1 MENAADALKIAASVL
16 IFVVALSISIN
27 AFGEARMTAT
37 TILNYQDNEYDYT
50 YVEENTDASGNVS
63 TERIVGVETVVPSI
77 YKAYRENYKIVFKGL
92 DGGVYTKDDETGR
105 AQEINTI
112 DLQNEV
118 LGTESQKEQF
128 VNAILYG
135 RKYSEFNT
143 VKTTFENN
151 LRIHLNDEGI
161 YDKIGGRKIKENIG
175 IYYQEEAGLVEDEE
189 DSSVPDAN
197 KTTKRVIT
205 YTLL

>member
-135 RKYSEFNT
+135 KKYSEFNT
-143 VKTTFENN
+143 VRTTFENN
-151 LRIHLNDEGI
+151 LHIHLNDEGI
-161 YDKIGGRKIKENIG
+161 YDKIVGRKIKENIG

>member
-161 YDKIGGRKIKENIG
+161 YDKIVGRKIKENIG
-175 IYYQEEAGLVEDEE
+175 IYYQEEAGLEED

>member
-161 YDKIGGRKIKENIG
+161 YDKIVGRKIKENIG
-175 IYYQEEAGLVEDEE
+175 IYYQEEAGLEED

-197 KTTKRVIT
+197 KTTKQVIT

>member
-50 YVEENTDASGNVS
+50 YVEENKDASGNVS
-63 TERIVGVETVVPSI
+63 TERIVGVEAVIPSI

-161 YDKIGGRKIKENIG
+161 YDKIVGRKIKENIG
-175 IYYQEEAGLVEDEE
+175 IYYQEEAGLEED

>member
-16 IFVVALSISIN
+16 IFVLALSISIN
-27 AFGEARMTAT
+27 AFGEARLTAT
-37 TILNYQDNEYDYT
+37 TILNYQDKEYDYT
-50 YVEENTDASGNVS
+50 YVEENKDASGNIS
-63 TERIVGVETVVPSI
+63 TERIVGLETVIPSV
-77 YKAYRENYKIVFKGL
+77 YKAYRENYKIVFKNL

-105 AQEINTI
+105 TQEVDRI

-143 VKTTFENN
+143 VKATFENN
-151 LRIHLNDEGI
+151 FGIHLNDEGL
-161 YDKIGGRKIKENIG
+161 YDKIVGRKLKENIG
-175 IYYQEEAGLVEDEE
+175 IYYQEEAGGAVE

>member
-161 YDKIGGRKIKENIG
+161 YDKIVGRKIKENIG
-175 IYYQEEAGLVEDEE
+175 IYYQEEAGLEED

-197 KTTKRVIT
+197 KTTKKVIT

>member
-135 RKYSEFNT
+135 KKYSEFNT

-151 LRIHLNDEGI
+151 LHIHLNDEGI
-161 YDKIGGRKIKENIG
+161 YDKIVGRKIKENIG

>member
-50 YVEENTDASGNVS
+50 YVEENKDASGNVS
-63 TERIVGVETVVPSI
+63 TERIVGVEAVIPSI
-77 YKAYRENYKIVFKGL
+77 YKAYRENYKIVFKNI

-105 AQEINTI
+105 AQEVNTI

-135 RKYSEFNT
+135 TKYSEFNT

-151 LRIHLNDEGI
+151 LRIHLNDEGL
-161 YDKIGGRKIKENIG
+161 YDKIVGRKLKENIG
-175 IYYQEEAGLVEDEE
+175 IYYQEEAGVVEDEE

>member
-50 YVEENTDASGNVS
+50 YVKENTDASGNVS

-92 DGGVYTKDDETGR
+92 DGGVYTQDDETGR

-135 RKYSEFNT
+135 KKYSEFNT
-143 VKTTFENN
+143 VRTTFENN
-151 LRIHLNDEGI
+151 LHIHLNDEGI
-161 YDKIGGRKIKENIG
+161 YDKIVGRKIKENIG

>member
-1 MENAADALKIAASVL
+1 MENAAEALKMAAAVL
-16 IFVVALSISIN
+16 IFVLALSISIN

-161 YDKIGGRKIKENIG
+161 YDKIVGRKIKENIG
-175 IYYQEEAGLVEDEE
+175 IYYQEEAGLEED

>member
-151 LRIHLNDEGI
+151 LHIHLNDEGI
-161 YDKIGGRKIKENIG
+161 YDKIVGRKIKENIG

>member
-50 YVEENTDASGNVS
+50 YVEENTDASGDVS

-151 LRIHLNDEGI
+151 LHIHLNDEGI
-161 YDKIGGRKIKENIG
+161 YDKIVGRKIKENIG

>member
-161 YDKIGGRKIKENIG
+161 YDKIVGRKIKENIG

>member
-161 YDKIGGRKIKENIG
+161 YYKIVGRKIKENIG
-175 IYYQEEAGLVEDEE
+175 IYYQEEAGLEED

>member
-50 YVEENTDASGNVS
+50 YIEENTDASGNVS

-161 YDKIGGRKIKENIG
+161 YDKIVGRKIKENIG
-175 IYYQEEAGLVEDEE
+175 IYYQEEAGLEED

>member
-92 DGGVYTKDDETGR
+92 DGGVYTQDDETGR

-135 RKYSEFNT
+135 KKYSEFNT
-143 VKTTFENN
+143 VRTTFENN
-151 LRIHLNDEGI
+151 LHIHLNDEGI
-161 YDKIGGRKIKENIG
+161 YDKIVGRKIKENIG

>member
-1 MENAADALKIAASVL
+1 MENAADALKIAASVF

-161 YDKIGGRKIKENIG
+161 YDKIVGRKIKENIG

>member
-1 MENAADALKIAASVL
+1 
-16 IFVVALSISIN
+16 
-27 AFGEARMTAT
+27 MTAT

-161 YDKIGGRKIKENIG
+161 YDKIVGRKIKENIG
-175 IYYQEEAGLVEDEE
+175 IYYQEEAGLEED

>member
-135 RKYSEFNT
+135 RKY
-143 VKTTFENN
+143 KN
-151 LRIHLNDEGI
+151 L
-161 YDKIGGRKIKENIG
+161 DKI
-175 IYYQEEAGLVEDEE
+175 Q
-189 DSSVPDAN
+189 
-197 KTTKRVIT
+197 
-205 YTLL
+205 

>member
-92 DGGVYTKDDETGR
+92 DGGVYTQDDETGR

-135 RKYSEFNT
+135 KKYSEFNT
-143 VKTTFENN
+143 VRTTFENN
-151 LRIHLNDEGI
+151 LHIHLNDEGI
-161 YDKIGGRKIKENIG
+161 YDKIVGRKIKENIG
-175 IYYQEEAGLVEDEE
+175 IYYQEEAGLEED

-197 KTTKRVIT
+197 KTTKKVIT

>member
-50 YVEENTDASGNVS
+50 YVEENTDASGDVS

-92 DGGVYTKDDETGR
+92 DGGVYTQDDETGR

-135 RKYSEFNT
+135 KKYSEFNT
-143 VKTTFENN
+143 VRTTFENN
-151 LRIHLNDEGI
+151 LHIHLNDEGI
-161 YDKIGGRKIKENIG
+161 YDKIVGRKIKENIG

>member
-50 YVEENTDASGNVS
+50 YVEENTDASGDVS

-161 YDKIGGRKIKENIG
+161 YDKIVGRKIKENIG